1 MSDKLYIN
9 DNQLNGYL
17 PYSQNCY
24 AMTNWALYQFL
35 SKCTDSD
42 TFTNMGKG
50 FTQPLDFV
58 NFIRVYPY
66 NIIDYTYTL
75 STVYLFIGNT
85 GIGIDTS
92 TAKYP
97 TIIGT
102 CKRKIHITKT
112 FTNVFGSTSK
122 FNQVYPYVQVDCYL
136 PYVGFVTLDINELR
150 TSNNTL
156 KVDLVIDAL
165 SGYGV
170 YSISKYDTTTQSWY
184 VFYTTQ
190 TNFATD
196 IAIGGTNGAL
206 QAQKIYNNTMQTT
219 IGVATTL
226 TSGAFGSR
234 YGMSRG
240 LSSVV
245 EGIVGSVTN
254 NQENVISRGSNGNF
268 PTSFNNPHSI
278 YFIVKTKKVSD
289 YDSFK
294 SVYGKPLNKS
304 INLSTLEGMTFVPN
318 PKLEIP
324 NITSNEYEE
333 LISLMQNGIILS
345 QALDKVEVSNVSING
360 TYYVKDN
367 SLKVSDVSI
376 SGSYMFFPQL
386 EVSDVSISGIYM
398 LFPQLEVSDVSIS
411 GSYMFTYQVQVSDVS
426 ISGSYEI
433 IDTSLNISDVS
444 LSGTYLV
451 YDNDKINVSNV
462 TLSGSYVY
470 YPQVIVSKV
479 KLSGSYDVAKISVSN
494 VKLSGTYKIY
504 TPSTYTL
511 SFFRYVNE
519 SLYDLKSFTIDAGT
533 TIYPS
538 IYANAYVPS
547 PYELSSYSPTS
558 SFVMN
563 SNQTI
568 RGYYVNHKL
577 IVSNVKL
584 SGSYKL
590 SKIVVSNVKLSGS
603 YEKNIDQ
610 PIMDYEEDTSS
621 NRYKVYIRNPNS
633 IKVTS
638 YRSGSDITTTSVN
651 VYANSFT
658 YFFVDMYSSVD
669 RTYECY
675 FTDTNGR
682 TSFTTTLTIPK
693 DNKVRVTNV
702 NLSGKYTIK
711 KVIVTNVKISGTY
724 KTK

>member
-136 PYVGFVTLDINELR
+136 PYVGFVKLDINELR
-150 TSNNTL
+150 TSNNTI

-170 YSISKYDTTTQSWY
+170 YSISKYDITTQSWY

-206 QAQKIYNNTMQTT
+206 QAQKVYNNTMQTT
-219 IGVATTL
+219 IGIATAL
-226 TSGAFGSR
+226 TGGAFGSR
-234 YGMSRG
+234 YGMTRG
-240 LSSVV
+240 LASTV

-268 PTSFNNPHSI
+268 PTSFNNPHAI

-294 SVYGKPLNKS
+294 SVYGKPLNES
-304 INLSTLEGMTFVPN
+304 VALNNLKGMTYIPN
-318 PKLEIP
+318 PKIEIP

-333 LISLMQNGIILS
+333 LVTLMQNGIILS
-345 QALDKVEVSNVSING
+345 KLLIVDNVKLKGTYKLKDKIKVSNVKLYGNYDEWKIKLSNVILNGTYRLIDKIIVSNVAMLGTYDEFKVKLSNIKLKGTYNLLDKLIVTNVKLKGLYDEYKVKVNNIKLNGTYLLQPKIEVSNVA
-360 TYYVKDN
+360 
-367 SLKVSDVSI
+367 
-376 SGSYMFFPQL
+376 
-386 EVSDVSISGIYM
+386 
-398 LFPQLEVSDVSIS
+398 
-411 GSYMFTYQVQVSDVS
+411 
-426 ISGSYEI
+426 
-433 IDTSLNISDVS
+433 
-444 LSGTYLV
+444 
-451 YDNDKINVSNV
+451 
-462 TLSGSYVY
+462 
-470 YPQVIVSKV
+470 
-479 KLSGSYDVAKISVSN
+479 LSGSYDEYKIKISNVALSGIYNIMHNIEVSN
-494 VKLSGTYKIY
+494 VALKGTYEQEI
-504 TPSTYTL
+504 SNYTL
-511 SFFRYVNE
+511 TINFYKDS
-519 SLYDLKSFTIDAGT
+519 SLYNTITQEYASGT
-533 TIYPS
+533 TISPAS
-538 IYANAYVPS
+538 IATEYLPTD
-547 PYELSSYSPTS
+547 YEVDTTEPTS
-558 SFVMN
+558 DFVIN
-563 SNQTI
+563 
-568 RGYYVNHKL
+568 
-577 IVSNVKL
+577 
-584 SGSYKL
+584 
-590 SKIVVSNVKLSGS
+590 
-603 YEKNIDQ
+603 
-610 PIMDYEEDTSS
+610 EDTTLSVY
-621 NRYKVYIRNPNS
+621 YKAQSGEITDLTGYTWIPNNTLSVLPTNFKYIFF
-633 IKVTS
+633 
-638 YRSGSDITTTSVN
+638 DITRSDGVIETVDYGGIVQGSSPICFAIQVLVRAIGLDTYFYKIGDGIRKLDYYLTSI
-651 VYANSFT
+651 SFT
-658 YFFVDMYSSVD
+658 GG
-669 RTYECY
+669 
-675 FTDTNGR
+675 TDATNTELIAWLQENG
-682 TSFTTTLTIPK
+682 TLT
-693 DNKVRVTNV
+693 
-702 NLSGKYTIK
+702 K
-711 KVIVTNVKISGTY
+711 K
-724 KTK
+724 